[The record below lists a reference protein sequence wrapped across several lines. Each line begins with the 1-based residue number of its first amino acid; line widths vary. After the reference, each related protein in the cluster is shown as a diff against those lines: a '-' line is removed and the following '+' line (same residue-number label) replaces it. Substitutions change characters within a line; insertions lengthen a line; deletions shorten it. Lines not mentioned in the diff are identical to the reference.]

1 MSKVVSAKIPEDL
14 KRKADK
20 YGIKVGVLLRESLEA
35 KINALEHQ
43 ILSSKLDEISSK
55 VGPKIKKQDVV
66 KAVRSS
72 RDER

>member
-14 KRKADK
+14 KKKADK

-35 KINALEHQ
+35 KINAIEHHL
-43 ILSSKLDEISSK
+43 LSSKLDELSSK
-55 VGPKIKKQDVV
+55 VGPKIKKQDIV

>member
-1 MSKVVSAKIPEDL
+1 MSTVVSAKIPVEL

-20 YGIKVGVLLRESLEA
+20 YGIKIGKTMRD
-35 KINALEHQ
+35 ALENKIKAAENQ

-55 VGPKIKKQDVV
+55 ISSKIKNKDIVNV
-66 KAVRSS
+66 VRSS